1 MTIKQ
6 MINKAKKIYGHVKIN
21 DTDGIYVRLQ
31 KTDLL
36 LQLEDREG
44 YKIFPLIDNF
54 EFNKT
59 TKELWIN

>member
-36 LQLEDREG
+36 LQLENREG
-44 YKIFPLIDNF
+44 YNIIPHIDNF

>member
-36 LQLEDREG
+36 LQLEYREG
-44 YKIFPLIDNF
+44 YNIIPHIDNF
-54 EFNKT
+54 EFFSIKIKFLN
-59 TKELWIN
+59 